1 MKALLQGLLSL
12 LLLNTF
18 SGCSTSPKP
27 ATQTPPHPNVETSS
41 QKEDVV
47 NVVSG
52 DFAAVLAEVEGK
64 ELDPKDPE
72 QSLAESLDQLEV
84 NSFTPSGVSV
94 SDAITIPGHLD
105 LWKRQKVEIRWVQLH
120 FPKQKMLMH
129 SIIMKRK
136 EGKWYDVLSTTDK
149 VGGEIHH
156 FHFDV
161 TESFSP
167 KAE

>member
-1 MKALLQGLLSL
+1 MKALQSLYFLFLLSI
-12 LLLNTF
+12 F

-27 ATQTPPHPNVETSS
+27 DNHTQPLTIMETSS
-41 QKEDVV
+41 QKKEDVV

-52 DFAAVLAEVEGK
+52 NFAAVLAEVEGK

-72 QSLAESLDQLEV
+72 QFLAESLDGLEV
-84 NSFTPSGVSV
+84 NSFAPSGVSI
-94 SDAITIPGHLD
+94 SDAIIIPGRLD

-120 FPKQKMLMH
+120 YPGQKMLMH

-149 VGGEIHH
+149 VRGEIHH

-161 TESFSP
+161 TESFST
-167 KAE
+167 KKK

>member
-1 MKALLQGLLSL
+1 MKALQSLYFLLFL
-12 LLLNTF
+12 GIF

-27 ATQTPPHPNVETSS
+27 APTPLPNMETHF
-41 QKEDVV
+41 QKKEDVV

-52 DFAAVLAEVEGK
+52 NFAAVLAEVEGR

-72 QSLAESLDQLEV
+72 QSLAESLDGLEV
-84 NSFTPSGVSV
+84 NSFAPSGVSI
-94 SDAITIPGHLD
+94 SDAIIIPGRLD

-120 FPKQKMLMH
+120 FPEQKMLMH

-161 TESFSP
+161 TESFSAN
-167 KAE
+167 KK